1 MELQY
6 PPYFK
11 KNIFSVVSNANFA
24 LEILILKKNFYFSEK
39 SYIITIKLLNSRVF
53 RMGNFWNNVL
63 RYPRFFIS
71 SVAGLIII
79 ILTPFK
85 NLFKIRK
92 LRFLLVLFLL
102 LILALLASIII
113 NMTAL

>member
-1 MELQY
+1 M
-6 PPYFK
+6 
-11 KNIFSVVSNANFA
+11 N
-24 LEILILKKNFYFSEK
+24 
-39 SYIITIKLLNSRVF
+39 
-53 RMGNFWNNVL
+53 NFWNNVL

-71 SVAGLIII
+71 SVTGLIIV

-92 LRFLLVLFLL
+92 LRIFLVIFFLLFIA
-102 LILALLASIII
+102 ILYGVII